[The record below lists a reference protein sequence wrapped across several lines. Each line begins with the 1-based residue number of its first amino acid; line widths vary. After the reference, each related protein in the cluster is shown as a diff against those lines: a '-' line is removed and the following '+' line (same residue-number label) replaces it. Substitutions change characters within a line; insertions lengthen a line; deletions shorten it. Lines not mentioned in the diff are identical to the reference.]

1 MRIDRLISFIVRESE
16 YVLLNKATIV
26 SEINDWSIMVSF
38 AQRDNTDVW
47 VGEKTVLVLKARNR

>member
-1 MRIDRLISFIVRESE
+1 MFTARAAS
-16 YVLLNKATIV
+16 KATIV

-47 VGEKTVLVLKARNR
+47 VGEKTVLVLRARNA